1 VNYELIIVRYG
12 EIALKGRETRKHFES
27 ILIKN
32 IKNALRKN
40 NIINRIEK
48 EWGRIY
54 IYTKQIK
61 NSLPILKKIFGITSI
76 SPAIE
81 TNAEMNY
88 LSKQSVV
95 MSKKELTK
103 NKSFAVR
110 ATRTGKHNFTSQ
122 DVAVRVGYDI
132 VKSTKAFVNLTK
144 PDFELFIE
152 IRNEKAYIFK
162 EKIRAVGGMPYGTQ
176 GRILV
181 LIDSKYS
188 ILAAWYLIRRG
199 CKAIFLITNRS
210 NLKVFNSFLINWYI
224 DSEIFNFKA
233 GENLIKNLNKIA
245 YEKKCYAIVTGSS
258 LFYKSKNLFDI
269 KTLKKS
275 LNLPVLHPLIA
286 MDIKE
291 INKKCKKIGIKL

>member
-1 VNYELIIVRYG
+1 MNYELIIVRYG

-40 NIINRIEK
+40 NIMNRIEK

-61 NSLPILKKIFGITSI
+61 NTLPILKKIFGITSI

-81 TNAEMNY
+81 TKAEMNY
-88 LSKQSVV
+88 LSKQSVGI
-95 MSKKELTK
+95 SKKKLTK

-110 ATRTGKHNFTSQ
+110 VTRTGKHNFTSQ

-152 IRNEKAYIFK
+152 IRNEKAFIFT

-176 GRILV
+176 GRILA

-199 CKAIFLITNRS
+199 CKAIFLITNKT
-210 NLKVFNSFLINWYI
+210 NLKVLNSFIINWYI
-224 DSEIFNFKA
+224 DSEIFNFKT
-233 GENLIKNLNKIA
+233 GEKLIKNLNKIA
-245 YEKKCYAIVTGSS
+245 YEKKCYAILTGCS
-258 LFYKSKNLFDI
+258 LFYKPKNLFDI

-286 MDIKE
+286 MDIKKV
-291 INKKCKKIGIKL
+291 NKKCKEIGIKL